1 MTVKKRI
8 EKRAEISDRG
18 LIYGTDPAVAYGGGN
33 LQKT

>member
-1 MTVKKRI
+1 MTVKKRV

-18 LIYGTDPAVAYGGGN
+18 LIYGIDPAIACGEGN